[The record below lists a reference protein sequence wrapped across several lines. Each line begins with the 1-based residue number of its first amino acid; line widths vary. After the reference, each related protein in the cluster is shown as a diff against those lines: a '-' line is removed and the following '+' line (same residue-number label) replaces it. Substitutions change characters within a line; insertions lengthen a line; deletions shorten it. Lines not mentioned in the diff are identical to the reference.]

1 MNEQTINNDHAHAN
15 LEIQPSGT
23 ITRKISFRKE
33 TYRNL
38 VTIATREHFDSK
50 IKQDEAVGITLD
62 KIINSY
68 FKQYW
73 IENNPNL

>member
-1 MNEQTINNDHAHAN
+1 MNQPVINNENAHAN
-15 LEIQPSGT
+15 LEIQSSDT
-23 ITRKISFRKE
+23 ITKKISFKKE

-50 IKQDEAVGITLD
+50 IKQDEAVIITLD

-73 IENNPNL
+73 IENNPSK